1 MAPSA
6 QLPLRLDHRPE
17 YGLESFIPAPSN
29 RDALELVRRWPDWP
43 APVVALCGPAGSG
56 KTHLSCAL
64 CMISQVKILKTADLS
79 RMNAQEIL
87 ASGAAI
93 FEGADEPG
101 LPEAE
106 LFHLI
111 NATRESGATLLLTAR
126 TLPADW
132 PVTLP
137 DLRSRLR
144 MAAPVVL
151 APPEDD
157 LIRQVLVKLLADRQI
172 LVDRAVIDYI
182 LPRMER
188 SLSAA
193 AKIVEVL
200 DQEGLSAGRAITRPM
215 AAEVLRRI
223 GNDFDAIARDT

>member
-1 MAPSA
+1 MVPSV

-29 RDALELVRRWPDWP
+29 RDALAMIRRWPDWP

-64 CMISQVKILKTADLS
+64 SMISQVKILPMADLS
-79 RMNAQEIL
+79 LRSAAEIL
-87 ASGAAI
+87 APGAAI
-93 FEGADEPG
+93 IEGADEPG
-101 LPEAE
+101 LPERE

-126 TLPADW
+126 RMPADW
-132 PVTLP
+132 PVALP

-144 MAAPVVL
+144 MAAPIVL
-151 APPEDD
+151 APPEDE

-193 AKIVEVL
+193 ARIVEAL
-200 DQEGLSAGRAITRPM
+200 DQEALSAGKPITRPM
-215 AAEVLRRI
+215 AAAVLRRF
-223 GNDFDAIARDT
+223 GNDFDAFARDT

>member
-29 RDALELVRRWPDWP
+29 RDALALIERWPDWP
-43 APVVALCGPAGSG
+43 APVVVLCGPAGSG

-64 CMISQVKILKTADLS
+64 SMISQVQILKTSDLS
-79 RMNAQEIL
+79 RINAQEIL
-87 ASGAAI
+87 TSGTAI
-93 FEGADEPG
+93 IEGADEPG
-101 LPEAE
+101 LDEPA
-106 LFHLI
+106 LFHLM

-126 TLPADW
+126 TMPADW

-151 APPEDD
+151 APPEDN

-172 LVDRAVIDYI
+172 LVDRAVIDFL

-193 AKIVEVL
+193 ASIVEVL
-200 DQEGLSAGRAITRPM
+200 DREALSAGRPITRPM
-215 AAEVLRRI
+215 AAAVLRRL
-223 GNDFDAIARDT
+223 GNEFDAFAGDT

>member
-17 YGLESFIPAPSN
+17 YGLDSFIPAPSN
-29 RDALELVRRWPDWP
+29 RDALALIRRWPDWP
-43 APVVALCGPAGSG
+43 APVVVLCGPAGSG
-56 KTHLSCAL
+56 KTHLSCGL
-64 CMISQVKILKTADLS
+64 CMISQVQIHKASDLS
-79 RMNAQEIL
+79 RINAQEIL
-87 ASGAAI
+87 TPGAAVI
-93 FEGADEPG
+93 EGADEPG

-172 LVDRAVIDYI
+172 LVDRAVIDYL

-193 AKIVEVL
+193 ARIVEVL
-200 DQEGLSAGRAITRPM
+200 DQEALSAGKPITRPM
-215 AAEVLRRI
+215 AAAVLRRL
-223 GNDFDAIARDT
+223 GNDFDAFARDT